1 MGNESKN
8 EGMSLSKQ
16 RKLARQAEIEKKK
29 QQAVIAKVIIAVVV
43 LAIVGLCVW
52 AVIKAM
58 NKVEANYNYSEQID
72 DNGMIKGVKA
82 GDYVTLT
89 DYNNIT
95 APLNE
100 IEYPDAKVEENI
112 QTQLNN
118 HLAISTSEDLVAKI
132 GDKVNIDF
140 AGTVDGEAFDGGTS
154 TAYDL
159 TLGSNSF
166 IDDFEAQIEGH
177 KPGDSFDVEV
187 TFPTDYGTAALAGKD
202 AIFAV
207 KLNGIYVA
215 PEFTDEFVQE
225 YLSDYATT
233 AEGYRQYLKD
243 TNYKNNLIT
252 YVEKYVVENSTFKSF
267 PSAYLKQMKGN
278 YKANEIS
285 KMNYYNQA
293 YESYL
298 GSTAYESWEDYLSKE
313 LKQTEDEYDS
323 SIEER
328 VSDTIKYAIFCQ
340 AVAEK
345 EGITANIDEVK
356 EYYIAQGGTEEN
368 FNTQIENYGKGYLV
382 QRFESILVISFFTY
396 KYVFCK

>member
-1 MGNESKN
+1 MGNENKY

-16 RKLARQAEIEKKK
+16 RKLERQAEIAKKK
-29 QQAVIAKVIIAVVV
+29 QQAVIIKVVVALVV

-52 AVIKAM
+52 AIIKKT
-58 NKVEANYNYSEQID
+58 NKVEANYNFSEQID
-72 DNGMIKGVKA
+72 NNGMIKGVKA
-82 GDYVTLT
+82 GDYVTMV
-89 DYNNIT
+89 DYNNLT
-95 APLNE
+95 APLSE
-100 IEYPDAKVEENI
+100 IEYPDEKVEESI
-112 QTQLNN
+112 KTQLDN
-118 HLAISTSEDLVAKI
+118 HKAISTSTDIIAKN

-187 TFPTDYGTAALAGKD
+187 TFPTDYGTATLAGKD
-202 AIFAV
+202 VVFAV

-252 YVEKYVVENSTFKSF
+252 YVEKYVVANSTFKSF
-267 PSAYLKQMKGN
+267 PSAYFKQMKGN
-278 YKANEIS
+278 YKANEIAR
-285 KMNYYNQA
+285 MNYNNQIYQQYFGTNG
-293 YESYL
+293 YESF
-298 GSTAYESWEDYLSKE
+298 GAYLSQTYS
-313 LKQTEDEYDS
+313 QTEEEFDN

-328 VSDTIKYAIFCQ
+328 VSDTVKYAIFCQ

-345 EGITANIDEVK
+345 EGITATIDEVK
-356 EYYIAQGGTEEN
+356 EYYISNGGTEDN
-368 FNTQIENYGKGYLV
+368 FNSQIENYGQGYLV
-382 QRFESILVISFFTY
+382 QQYLDQKVRDFIVDKTT
-396 KYVFCK
+396 VQ

>member
-1 MGNESKN
+1 MRKSEMGNESKN

-16 RKLARQAEIEKKK
+16 RKFARQAEIAKKK
-29 QQAVIAKVIIAVVV
+29 QQAVIAKVVIAVVV

-95 APLNE
+95 APLSE
-100 IEYPDAKVEENI
+100 IEYPDDKVEENI
-112 QTQLNN
+112 QTQLKN
-118 HLAISTSEDLVAKI
+118 HLAISTSEDLVAKN

-159 TLGSNSF
+159 TLGSNKF

-278 YKANEIS
+278 YKAN
-285 KMNYYNQA
+285 
-293 YESYL
+293 
-298 GSTAYESWEDYLSKE
+298 
-313 LKQTEDEYDS
+313 
-323 SIEER
+323 
-328 VSDTIKYAIFCQ
+328 DTNVAIFR
-340 AVAEK
+340 
-345 EGITANIDEVK
+345 
-356 EYYIAQGGTEEN
+356 
-368 FNTQIENYGKGYLV
+368 KGNEL
-382 QRFESILVISFFTY
+382 L
-396 KYVFCK
+396 

>member
-1 MGNESKN
+1 MGNENKY

-16 RKLARQAEIEKKK
+16 RKLERQAEIAKKK
-29 QQAVIAKVIIAVVV
+29 QQAVIIKVVVALVV

-52 AVIKAM
+52 AIIKKI
-58 NKVEANYNYSEQID
+58 NKVEANYNFSEQID
-72 DNGMIKGVKA
+72 NNGMIKGVKA
-82 GDYVTLT
+82 GDYVTMV
-89 DYNNIT
+89 DYNNLT
-95 APLNE
+95 APLSE
-100 IEYPDAKVEENI
+100 IEYPDEKVEESI
-112 QTQLNN
+112 KTQLDN
-118 HLAISTSEDLVAKI
+118 HKAISTSTDIVAKN

-187 TFPTDYGTAALAGKD
+187 TFPTDYGTATLAGKD
-202 AIFAV
+202 AVFAV

-252 YVEKYVVENSTFKSF
+252 YVEKYVVANSTFKSF
-267 PSAYLKQMKGN
+267 PSAYFKQMKGN

-285 KMNYYNQA
+285 KMEYYNQL

-298 GSTAYESWEDYLSKE
+298 GGAMYASFEEYLSKAYS
-313 LKQTEDEYDS
+313 QTEEEFDN

-328 VSDTIKYAIFCQ
+328 VSDTVKYAIFCQ

-345 EGITANIDEVK
+345 EGITATIDEVK
-356 EYYIAQGGTEEN
+356 EYYISNGGTEDN
-368 FNTQIENYGKGYLV
+368 FNSQIENYGQGYLV
-382 QRFESILVISFFTY
+382 QQYLDQKVRDFIVDKTT
-396 KYVFCK
+396 VQ

>member
-1 MGNESKN
+1 MGNENKY

-16 RKLARQAEIEKKK
+16 RKLERQAEIAKKK
-29 QQAVIAKVIIAVVV
+29 QQAVIIKVVVALVV

-52 AVIKAM
+52 AIIKKM
-58 NKVEANYNYSEQID
+58 NKVEANYNFSEQID
-72 DNGMIKGVKA
+72 NNGMIKGVKA
-82 GDYVTLT
+82 GDYVTMV
-89 DYNNIT
+89 DYNNLT
-95 APLNE
+95 APLSE
-100 IEYPDAKVEENI
+100 IEYPDEKVEESI
-112 QTQLNN
+112 KTQLDN
-118 HLAISTSEDLVAKI
+118 HKAISTSTDIVAKN

-187 TFPTDYGTAALAGKD
+187 TFPTDYGTATLAGKD
-202 AIFAV
+202 AVFAV

-252 YVEKYVVENSTFKSF
+252 YVEKYVVANSTFKSF
-267 PSAYLKQMKGN
+267 PSAYFKQMKGN
-278 YKANEIS
+278 YKANEIA
-285 KMNYYNQA
+285 KMEYYNQL

-298 GSTAYESWEDYLSKE
+298 GGAMYASFEDYLSKAYS
-313 LKQTEDEYDS
+313 QTEEEFDN

-328 VSDTIKYAIFCQ
+328 VSDTVKYAIFCQ

-345 EGITANIDEVK
+345 EGITATIDEVK
-356 EYYIAQGGTEEN
+356 EYYISNGGTEDN
-368 FNTQIENYGKGYLV
+368 FNSQIENYGQGYLV
-382 QRFESILVISFFTY
+382 QQYLDQKVRDFIVDKTT
-396 KYVFCK
+396 VQ

>member
-16 RKLARQAEIEKKK
+16 RKFARQAEIAKKK
-29 QQAVIAKVIIAVVV
+29 QQAVIAKVVIAVVV

-95 APLNE
+95 APLSE
-100 IEYPDAKVEENI
+100 IEYPDDKVEENI
-112 QTQLNN
+112 QTQLKN
-118 HLAISTSEDLVAKI
+118 HLAISTSEDLVAKN

-285 KMNYYNQA
+285 KMNYYNQV

-298 GSTAYESWEDYLSKE
+298 GSTAYESWEDYLSTE

-382 QRFESILVISFFTY
+382 QQYLDQKVRDFICDKTTVQ
-396 KYVFCK
+396 

>member
-1 MGNESKN
+1 MGNENKY

-16 RKLARQAEIEKKK
+16 RKLERQAEIAKKK
-29 QQAVIAKVIIAVVV
+29 QQAVIIKVVVALVV

-52 AVIKAM
+52 AIIKKM
-58 NKVEANYNYSEQID
+58 NKVEANYNFSEQID
-72 DNGMIKGVKA
+72 NNGMIKGVKA
-82 GDYVTLT
+82 GDYVTMV
-89 DYNNIT
+89 DYNNLT
-95 APLNE
+95 APLSE
-100 IEYPDAKVEENI
+100 IEYPDEKVEESI
-112 QTQLNN
+112 KTQLDN
-118 HLAISTSEDLVAKI
+118 HKAISTSTDIVAKN

-187 TFPTDYGTAALAGKD
+187 TFPTDYGTATLAGKD
-202 AIFAV
+202 AVFAV

-252 YVEKYVVENSTFKSF
+252 YVEKYVVANSTFKSF
-267 PSAYLKQMKGN
+267 PSAYFKQMKGN

-285 KMNYYNQA
+285 KMEYYNQL

-298 GSTAYESWEDYLSKE
+298 GGAMYASFEEYLSKAYS
-313 LKQTEDEYDS
+313 QTEEEFDN

-328 VSDTIKYAIFCQ
+328 VSDTVKYAIFCQ

-345 EGITANIDEVK
+345 EGITATIDEVK
-356 EYYIAQGGTEEN
+356 EYYISNGGTEDN
-368 FNTQIENYGKGYLV
+368 FNSQIENYGQGYLV
-382 QRFESILVISFFTY
+382 QQYLDQKVRDFIVDKTT
-396 KYVFCK
+396 VQ

>member
-1 MGNESKN
+1 MGNENKY

-16 RKLARQAEIEKKK
+16 RKLERQAEIAKKK
-29 QQAVIAKVIIAVVV
+29 QQAVIIKVVVALVV

-52 AVIKAM
+52 AIIKKT
-58 NKVEANYNYSEQID
+58 NKVEANYNFYEQID
-72 DNGMIKGVKA
+72 NNGMIKGVKA
-82 GDYVTLT
+82 GDYVTMV
-89 DYNNIT
+89 DYNNLT
-95 APLNE
+95 APLSE
-100 IEYPDAKVEENI
+100 IEYPDEKVEESI
-112 QTQLNN
+112 KTQLDN
-118 HLAISTSEDLVAKI
+118 HKAISTSTDIIAKN

-187 TFPTDYGTAALAGKD
+187 TFPTDYGTATLAGKD
-202 AIFAV
+202 VVFAV

-252 YVEKYVVENSTFKSF
+252 YVEKYVVANSTFKSF
-267 PSAYLKQMKGN
+267 PSAYFKQMKGN
-278 YKANEIS
+278 YKANEIAR
-285 KMNYYNQA
+285 MNYNNQIYQQYFGTNG
-293 YESYL
+293 YESFE
-298 GSTAYESWEDYLSKE
+298 AYLSQTYS
-313 LKQTEDEYDS
+313 QTEEEFDN

-328 VSDTIKYAIFCQ
+328 VSDTVKYAIFCQ

-345 EGITANIDEVK
+345 EGITATIDEVK
-356 EYYIAQGGTEEN
+356 EYYISNGGTEDN
-368 FNTQIENYGKGYLV
+368 FNSQIENYGQGYLV
-382 QRFESILVISFFTY
+382 QQYLDQKVRDFIVDKTT
-396 KYVFCK
+396 VQ

>member
-1 MGNESKN
+1 MGNENKY

-16 RKLARQAEIEKKK
+16 RKLERQAEIAKKK
-29 QQAVIAKVIIAVVV
+29 QQAVIIKVVVALVV

-52 AVIKAM
+52 AIIKKM
-58 NKVEANYNYSEQID
+58 NKVEANYNFSEQID
-72 DNGMIKGVKA
+72 NNGMIKGVKA
-82 GDYVTLT
+82 GDYVTMV
-89 DYNNIT
+89 DYNNLT
-95 APLNE
+95 APLSE
-100 IEYPDAKVEENI
+100 IEYPDEKVEESI
-112 QTQLNN
+112 KTQLDN
-118 HLAISTSEDLVAKI
+118 HKAISTSTDIVAKN

-187 TFPTDYGTAALAGKD
+187 TFPTDYGTATLAGKD
-202 AIFAV
+202 VVFAV

-252 YVEKYVVENSTFKSF
+252 YVEKYVVANSTFKSF
-267 PSAYLKQMKGN
+267 PSAYFKQMKGN
-278 YKANEIS
+278 YKANEIAR
-285 KMNYYNQA
+285 MNYNNQIYQQYFGTNG
-293 YESYL
+293 YESFE
-298 GSTAYESWEDYLSKE
+298 AYLSQTYS
-313 LKQTEDEYDS
+313 QTEEEFDN

-328 VSDTIKYAIFCQ
+328 VSDTVKYAIFCQ

-345 EGITANIDEVK
+345 EGITATIDEVK
-356 EYYIAQGGTEEN
+356 EYYISNGGTEDN
-368 FNTQIENYGKGYLV
+368 FNSQIENYGQGYLV
-382 QRFESILVISFFTY
+382 QQYLDQKVRDFIVDKTT
-396 KYVFCK
+396 VQ

>member
-1 MGNESKN
+1 MGNENKY

-16 RKLARQAEIEKKK
+16 RKLERQAEIAKKK
-29 QQAVIAKVIIAVVV
+29 QQAVIIKVVVALVV

-52 AVIKAM
+52 AIIKKM
-58 NKVEANYNYSEQID
+58 NKVEANYNFSEQID
-72 DNGMIKGVKA
+72 NNGMIKGVKA
-82 GDYVTLT
+82 GDYVTMV
-89 DYNNIT
+89 DYNNLT
-95 APLNE
+95 APLSE
-100 IEYPDAKVEENI
+100 IEYPDEKVEESI
-112 QTQLNN
+112 KTQLDN
-118 HLAISTSEDLVAKI
+118 HKAISTSTDIVAKN

-187 TFPTDYGTAALAGKD
+187 TFPTDYGTATLAGKD
-202 AIFAV
+202 AVFAV

-252 YVEKYVVENSTFKSF
+252 YVEKYVVANSTFKSF
-267 PSAYLKQMKGN
+267 PRAYFKQMKGN

-285 KMNYYNQA
+285 KMEYYNQL

-298 GSTAYESWEDYLSKE
+298 GGAMYASFEDYLSKAYS
-313 LKQTEDEYDS
+313 QTEEEFDN

-328 VSDTIKYAIFCQ
+328 VSDTVKYAIFCQ

-345 EGITANIDEVK
+345 EGITATIDEVK
-356 EYYIAQGGTEEN
+356 EYYISNGGTEDN
-368 FNTQIENYGKGYLV
+368 FNSQLENYGQGYLV
-382 QRFESILVISFFTY
+382 QQYLDQKVRDFIVDKTT
-396 KYVFCK
+396 VQ

>member
-1 MGNESKN
+1 MGNENKY

-16 RKLARQAEIEKKK
+16 RKLERQAEIAKKK
-29 QQAVIAKVIIAVVV
+29 QQAVIIKVVVALVV

-52 AVIKAM
+52 AIIKKM
-58 NKVEANYNYSEQID
+58 NKVEANYNFSEQID
-72 DNGMIKGVKA
+72 NNGMIKGVKA
-82 GDYVTLT
+82 GDYVTMV
-89 DYNNIT
+89 DYNNLT
-95 APLNE
+95 APLSE
-100 IEYPDAKVEENI
+100 IEYPDEKVEESI
-112 QTQLNN
+112 KTQLDN
-118 HLAISTSEDLVAKI
+118 HKAISTSTDIVAKN

-166 IDDFEAQIEGH
+166 VDDFEAQIEGH

-187 TFPTDYGTAALAGKD
+187 TFPTDYGTATLAGKD
-202 AIFAV
+202 AVFAV

-252 YVEKYVVENSTFKSF
+252 YVEKYVVANSTFKSF
-267 PSAYLKQMKGN
+267 PSAYFKQMKGN
-278 YKANEIS
+278 YKANEIAR
-285 KMNYYNQA
+285 MNYNNQIYQQYFGTNG
-293 YESYL
+293 YESFE
-298 GSTAYESWEDYLSKE
+298 AYLSQTYS
-313 LKQTEDEYDS
+313 QTEEEFDN

-328 VSDTIKYAIFCQ
+328 VSDTVKYAIFCQ

-345 EGITANIDEVK
+345 EGITATIDEVK
-356 EYYIAQGGTEEN
+356 EYYISNGGTEDN
-368 FNTQIENYGKGYLV
+368 FNSQIENYGQGYLV
-382 QRFESILVISFFTY
+382 QQYLDQKVRDFIVDKTT
-396 KYVFCK
+396 VQ

>member
-1 MGNESKN
+1 MGNENKY

-16 RKLARQAEIEKKK
+16 RKLERQAEIAKKK
-29 QQAVIAKVIIAVVV
+29 QQAVIIKVVVALVV

-52 AVIKAM
+52 AIIKKM
-58 NKVEANYNYSEQID
+58 NKVEANYNFSEQID
-72 DNGMIKGVKA
+72 NNGMIKGVKA
-82 GDYVTLT
+82 GDYVTMV
-89 DYNNIT
+89 DYNNLT
-95 APLNE
+95 APLSE
-100 IEYPDAKVEENI
+100 IEYPDEKVEESI
-112 QTQLNN
+112 KTQLDN
-118 HLAISTSEDLVAKI
+118 HKAISTSTDIVAKN

-187 TFPTDYGTAALAGKD
+187 TFPTDYGTATLAGKD
-202 AIFAV
+202 AVFAV

-252 YVEKYVVENSTFKSF
+252 YVEKYVVANSTFKSF
-267 PSAYLKQMKGN
+267 PSAYFKQMKGN
-278 YKANEIS
+278 YKANEIA
-285 KMNYYNQA
+285 KMEYYNQL

-298 GSTAYESWEDYLSKE
+298 GGAMYASFEEYLSKAYS
-313 LKQTEDEYDS
+313 QTEEEFDN

-328 VSDTIKYAIFCQ
+328 VSDTVKYAIFCQ

-345 EGITANIDEVK
+345 EGITATIDEVK
-356 EYYIAQGGTEEN
+356 EYYISNGGTEDN
-368 FNTQIENYGKGYLV
+368 FNSQIENYGQGYLV
-382 QRFESILVISFFTY
+382 QQYLDQKVRDFIVDKTT
-396 KYVFCK
+396 VQ

>member
-1 MGNESKN
+1 MGNENKY

-16 RKLARQAEIEKKK
+16 RKLERQAEIAKKK
-29 QQAVIAKVIIAVVV
+29 QQAVIIKVVVALVV

-52 AVIKAM
+52 AIIKKI
-58 NKVEANYNYSEQID
+58 NKVEANYNFSEQID
-72 DNGMIKGVKA
+72 NNGMIKGVKA
-82 GDYVTLT
+82 GDYVTMV
-89 DYNNIT
+89 DYNNLT
-95 APLNE
+95 APLSE
-100 IEYPDAKVEENI
+100 IEYPDEKVEESI
-112 QTQLNN
+112 KTQLDN
-118 HLAISTSEDLVAKI
+118 HKAISTSTDIVAKN

-187 TFPTDYGTAALAGKD
+187 TFPTDYGTATLAGKD
-202 AIFAV
+202 AVFAV

-252 YVEKYVVENSTFKSF
+252 YVEKYVVANSTFKSF
-267 PSAYLKQMKGN
+267 PSAYFKQMKGN
-278 YKANEIS
+278 YKANEIA
-285 KMNYYNQA
+285 KMEYYNQL

-298 GSTAYESWEDYLSKE
+298 GGAMYASFEEYLSKAYS
-313 LKQTEDEYDS
+313 QTEEEFDN

-328 VSDTIKYAIFCQ
+328 VSDTVKYAIFCQ

-345 EGITANIDEVK
+345 EGITATIDEVK
-356 EYYIAQGGTEEN
+356 EYYISNGGTEDN
-368 FNTQIENYGKGYLV
+368 FNSQIENYGQGYLV
-382 QRFESILVISFFTY
+382 QQYLDQKVRDFIVDKTT
-396 KYVFCK
+396 VQ